1 MGRRSRSRQG
11 FAEWAVKGLIR
22 SVVGIALALLAGY
35 PAYRIVQWA
44 FAEAARQ
51 SLGG

>member
-22 SVVGIALALLAGY
+22 GVVGIALALLA
-35 PAYRIVQWA
+35 AYLIYRVVMAA
-44 FAEAARQ
+44 FAEIGRQ
-51 SLGG
+51 GLGG